1 MSNTS
6 TIHIKT
12 DFDCKVYDYGQE
24 LGTTKAD
31 TYFHVELRKGEHE
44 LTFAF
49 AEDNS
54 ISKNINYI
62 VEDADCDYKLVVE
75 IAEELCKKA
84 KEYYD
89 SKNYPKAYSLFSLAA
104 EKGLAEAQCQLG
116 ILFETGKG
124 IEKDYLK
131 AEEWYNKACNQG
143 HSEAMYNYGRLFCET
158 KDDKAKAFHYFQLS
172 AEKNNLDALVCL
184 GCCYREGYGT
194 SINFDKTIELTM
206 KAAEQNCARAKDAM
220 GLYFKKG
227 IGVEKNLT
235 KAVEWYA
242 KAAEQG
248 YAKAQYNLG
257 GCYYRGTGVE
267 KNLIKA
273 VEWFNKAAEQG
284 DAEAQC
290 NLGICYHK
298 GLGVKKDLA
307 KAMEWFTKAAEKGNA
322 TAQCNL
328 GICYENGYGTEI
340 DQTKAVEWYTKAA
353 ENGNAMAQYNLGIC
367 YENGCGVEKNLRK
380 ALELYEK
387 ADIQGCEEGRKR
399 INTML
404 SKNKAHIHKKHDY
417 FNDWDY
423 GRETWDAMTDG
434 MYGDYPGDV
443 DDYSF
448 LGY

>member
-24 LGTTKAD
+24 LDTTKAD

-143 HSEAMYNYGRLFCET
+143 HSEAMYNYGRFFCET
-158 KDDKAKAFHYFQLS
+158 KDDK
-172 AEKNNLDALVCL
+172 
-184 GCCYREGYGT
+184 
-194 SINFDKTIELTM
+194 
-206 KAAEQNCARAKDAM
+206 
-220 GLYFKKG
+220 
-227 IGVEKNLT
+227 
-235 KAVEWYA
+235 
-242 KAAEQG
+242 
-248 YAKAQYNLG
+248 
-257 GCYYRGTGVE
+257 
-267 KNLIKA
+267 
-273 VEWFNKAAEQG
+273 
-284 DAEAQC
+284 
-290 NLGICYHK
+290 
-298 GLGVKKDLA
+298 
-307 KAMEWFTKAAEKGNA
+307 
-322 TAQCNL
+322 
-328 GICYENGYGTEI
+328 
-340 DQTKAVEWYTKAA
+340 
-353 ENGNAMAQYNLGIC
+353 
-367 YENGCGVEKNLRK
+367 
-380 ALELYEK
+380 
-387 ADIQGCEEGRKR
+387 
-399 INTML
+399 
-404 SKNKAHIHKKHDY
+404 
-417 FNDWDY
+417 
-423 GRETWDAMTDG
+423 
-434 MYGDYPGDV
+434 
-443 DDYSF
+443 
-448 LGY
+448 